1 MKLKLILTSVLLP
14 LLSAVAASSEYA
26 LSPDSDVIGEIQV
39 IRAVHEDTF
48 VGLARRFDV
57 GIEELRRANPGVD
70 AWLPGE
76 GTEII
81 IPTRFVLP
89 DAPRQGIVVNIPE
102 YRLYYFPDGDGPDG
116 DAGPG
121 PGGSVGRVIT
131 HPIGIGRQ
139 GWDTPYGATSVV
151 RKKHLPTW
159 TPPDSV
165 REEHAARGDILPAV
179 VAAGPDNPLGEHAL
193 YLGFSSYLIH
203 GTNDARGVGMR
214 VSHGCIRMFPEDIAS
229 LFQAVEPGVPVRIVN
244 QPYKLGWGEGGLF
257 LEAHPPL
264 VEESE
269 EWTATELTRLYVGA
283 TGERSVQVR
292 WNQADAVMTAGSG
305 MPEFVSVEGTITVAD
320 LGDDTAGEVPDE
332 ESSDPL
338 FD

>member
-1 MKLKLILTSVLLP
+1 MKLKLILVSVALS
-14 LLSAVAASSEYA
+14 LLSTVAVSSEYA
-26 LSPDSDVIGEIQV
+26 LSPDSDIVGEIQV
-39 IRAVHEDTF
+39 IRAAHEDTF
-48 VGLARRFDV
+48 VRLARQFNV
-57 GIEELRRANPGVD
+57 GIEELRRSNPGVD

-76 GTEII
+76 GTEIV

-89 DAPRQGIVVNIPE
+89 DAPRRGIVINIPE
-102 YRLYYFPDGDGPDG
+102 YRLYYFPDGDTGPDG
-116 DAGPG
+116 SA
-121 PGGSVGRVIT
+121 GRVIT
-131 HPIGIGRQ
+131 HPIGIGRE
-139 GWDTPYGATSVV
+139 GWGTPYGATSVV

-165 REEHAARGDILPAV
+165 RAEHAARGDILPPV

-193 YLGFSSYLIH
+193 YLGFPSYLIH
-203 GTNDARGVGMR
+203 GTNEPRGVGMR

-229 LFQAVEPGVPVRIVN
+229 LFQTVEPGVPVRIVN

-257 LEAHPPL
+257 LEAHQPL

-292 WNQADAVMTAGSG
+292 WNQAEAVMAASSG
-305 MPEFVSVEGTITVAD
+305 MPEFVSVEGTITVAEVV
-320 LGDDTAGEVPDE
+320 DDTAGEVPGE
-332 ESSDPL
+332 QPSDPS